1 MIDDLKDHLRQEHG
15 IHEAP
20 EDVAPSDGGTPVA
33 LSYGPGLTTE
43 QLDRL
48 HDEHHEEN
56 PELLRHSHADA
67 GTDA

>member
-20 EDVAPSDGGTPVA
+20 EDVAPSEGDAAA
-33 LSYGPGLTTE
+33 LSYGPAMTTE
-43 QLDRL
+43 ELEAL
-48 HDEHHEEN
+48 HAEHHVAN

>member
-1 MIDDLKDHLRQEHG
+1 MIDDVKEHLRQEHG

-20 EDVAPSDGGTPVA
+20 EDVAPSEGGAPA
-33 LSYGPGLTTE
+33 LSYGPGMTAV
-43 QLDRL
+43 QLEAL
-48 HDEHHEEN
+48 HDEHHVEN